1 MVFNATFNNI
11 SVISWQS
18 ILLVQF
24 ANLFRNGEKVA
35 MSTRSGSFVTL
46 EELREEV
53 GNDAAR

>member
-1 MVFNATFNNI
+1 LE
-11 SVISWQS
+11 

-46 EELREEV
+46 EELREE
-53 GNDAAR
+53 DANNKPKHVAHNSALHS

>member
-1 MVFNATFNNI
+1 VLDCHLLKASIQTLGHNPDKLE
-11 SVISWQS
+11 

-46 EELREEV
+46 EELREV
-53 GNDAAR
+53 AA

>member
-1 MVFNATFNNI
+1 LE
-11 SVISWQS
+11 

-53 GNDAAR
+53 GNDAARLTNHYALTWQLSRHF